1 MVGVVYVS
9 WHCYGPAEVL
19 IHPVK
24 CNSWWQGA
32 INLLVAFCRV
42 LVNMY
47 LASIS
52 MVYRRACSICME
64 WSIVLGFFQ
73 WYRIYLCI
81 MRTFLPWNQPNLQC
95 ILYKDSVAWRG
106 ERAWLFTTQLK
117 LTWQILRN
125 CPSNVR
131 TSCR

>member
-24 CNSWWQGA
+24 CNSWSQGA

-42 LVNMY
+42 LVNMS

-52 MVYRRACSICME
+52 MVYHRACSICME

-73 WYRIYLCI
+73 WYPRLALGF
-81 MRTFLPWNQPNLQC
+81 FLLGRVVQSCVKITQGKCKMWIPIWKLKKHFSFISFRLQVDDGK
-95 ILYKDSVAWRG
+95 I
-106 ERAWLFTTQLK
+106 
-117 LTWQILRN
+117 
-125 CPSNVR
+125 
-131 TSCR
+131 